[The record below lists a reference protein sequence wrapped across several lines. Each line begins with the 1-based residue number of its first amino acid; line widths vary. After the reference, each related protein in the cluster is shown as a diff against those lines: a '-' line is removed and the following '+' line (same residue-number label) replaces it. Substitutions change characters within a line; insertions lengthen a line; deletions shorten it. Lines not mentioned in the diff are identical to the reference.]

1 MQVTYA
7 YVGPHT
13 RNKEPVSMLDNMIR
27 AIWNSMDGTF
37 GDSVIAKLFTAVIS
51 IIGGLI
57 ATGLFVAAYF
67 FVRNHFSEL
76 FSLAGRLLGKV
87 LRLFR

>member
-57 ATGLFVAAYF
+57 ATGLFVAAFF
-67 FVRNHFSEL
+67 FVRDRFGEL
-76 FSLAGRLLGKV
+76 LAVVGRLLGRL
-87 LRLFR
+87 LRLIR